1 MLPIGVCAQLAC
13 IWETSARNPGNAHR
27 FHDFA
32 DATYVDF
39 LASAAAVAPWLES
52 ACQRRVGE
60 TVLEAVRATRQVV
73 TANTNLGTVLLLA
86 PLAAVP
92 VAEPLR
98 PGLGRVL
105 EGLTVA
111 DTHAV
116 YEAIRLANPAGLGRV
131 PHEDVHEEP
140 THDLRY
146 VMALAAERDLVARQ
160 YSNGFREVF
169 DEGVP
174 AFLRGLEHTGTL
186 EQALIYCHLHLM
198 AQYPDSLIARKRG
211 LAEAEEA
218 GHRAAS
224 VLQQGWPRS
233 ASGQAALRE
242 LDHWLRAVERGRN
255 PGTTSDLVTAS
266 LFVALREGIMELPS
280 RIPWSAGC
288 DHD

>member
-27 FHDFA
+27 FRDFA
-32 DATYVDF
+32 DATYLDF

-52 ACQRRVGE
+52 ARQRPVGE

-73 TANTNLGTVLLLA
+73 RANTNLGTLLLLT

-92 VAEPLR
+92 AGEPLR
-98 PGLGRVL
+98 AGLGRVL

-111 DTHAV
+111 DAHAV
-116 YEAIRLANPAGLGRV
+116 YQAIRLAHPAGLGRV
-131 PHEDVHEEP
+131 PDQDVHEEP
-140 THDLRY
+140 TQNLRY
-146 VMALAAERDLVARQ
+146 VMALAAEPDLVARQ

-174 AFLRGLEHTGTL
+174 ALVEALERLGTL
-186 EQALIYCHLHLM
+186 EQALIACHLQLM
-198 AQYPDSLIARKRG
+198 AKYPDSLIARKRG
-211 LAEAEEA
+211 RAEAEETVR
-218 GHRAAS
+218 RAAS
-224 VLQQGWPRS
+224 VLQQGWPS
-233 ASGQAALRE
+233 APGQAALHE
-242 LDHWLRAVERGRN
+242 LDNWLRAVERGRN

-280 RIPWSAGC
+280 CIPWSAGC
-288 DHD
+288 DHG